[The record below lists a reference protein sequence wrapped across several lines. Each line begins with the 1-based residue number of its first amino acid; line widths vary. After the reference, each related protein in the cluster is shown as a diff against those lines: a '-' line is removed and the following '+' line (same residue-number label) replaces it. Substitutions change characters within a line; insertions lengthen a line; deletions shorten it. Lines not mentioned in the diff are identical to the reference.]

1 MKDFKF
7 SDLKNEKS
15 RVKAKCTV
23 EDCPWCTHASL
34 CPDRLTNK
42 IKTYNVV
49 HNYIDKPKLRKLL
62 LLGLL
67 NNLKAYLDRI
77 LKYHMLE

>member
-49 HNYIDKPKLRKLL
+49 HNYIRQTKNKDKEATSAWIAQQLKSILR
-62 LLGLL
+62 
-67 NNLKAYLDRI
+67 
-77 LKYHMLE
+77 